1 MYIESLDSVLKESQS
16 GAKAFHLSKMKR
28 AGFLVPAGFVINA
41 NAFEYFFLKNN
52 NLDHAFK
59 IALNDALANIS
70 AKSYMV
76 RSSAIGEDGAGNSFA
91 GQLESF
97 QAENNVEDIIAKL
110 FLCWKSYQKEN
121 VNVYQNSS
129 GVKLQGMAVVVQELV
144 DPDYAGVIF
153 SRHPLNEK
161 NILVEHVKGHGEQLV
176 SGKVNPESF
185 IYSRENKNISANI
198 PFDFKEGIKVVE
210 QLEVLYNQAL
220 DIEWAINN
228 NQFYVLQSRPI
239 TTAAKSKKVY
249 WSNTNVNEN
258 YPDAITPILY
268 SIARDS
274 YYHYFKNLSKLFLI
288 PSDKIQQLESAYANV
303 ISVHGCKMYYNMS
316 SIHEIIS
323 ASPFSEMLLKS
334 FDNFVGYTQDK
345 KAEIKKGKDNKIRFV
360 KEVISFNYSLEKIVK
375 EFEDRAN
382 QYQREAEES
391 ISLEELKQSFHN
403 FIEIRMHS
411 WYKASLADFFAML
424 YHGLLGKFC
433 SKYYTENAEGIH
445 NQLIQAIP
453 GLISSE
459 PIVLMY
465 KIKMELR
472 KSTLVYQKFKSLG
485 AVEFWE
491 WIKADP
497 SVSSTKNLINNY
509 LQNFGFRCSGE
520 LMLTSKNYTEEPHK
534 FIDLLKQYDALP
546 DDNPELIIAQKGE
559 ERKRVIREFKNRI
572 WKKNGLNIFK
582 SLAHV
587 FFLNTLI
594 RLASK
599 GISARERVRLKQASL
614 YFQFKN
620 IVLKCGSELQKRKLL
635 HESNDIF
642 YLRYQ
647 EIIELFNSSTM
658 LPAAVKEKIQLT
670 KEYFAAQSKLVYPDD
685 FYSHLGEFPLPS
697 ELADKMNSP
706 NDASVM
712 KGLCACG
719 GKIQARV
726 VVLNSVME
734 AHKLQKG
741 DILVTRQTDP
751 GWVVVFPLISGLIVE
766 RGGMLSHGAIV
777 SREFGIPAVVGVEGA
792 TTKLKDGDVVVLN
805 AFTGEIILVH
815 E

>member
-1 MYIESLDSVLKESQS
+1 MYIESLDSILKESKS

-28 AGFLVPAGFVINA
+28 VGLPVPAGFVINVS
-41 NAFEYFFLKNN
+41 AFEYFFLNN
-52 NLDHAFK
+52 VNLDEAFK
-59 IALNDALANIS
+59 SSLSEALNNIA
-70 AKSYMV
+70 AKGYMV

-110 FLCWKSYQKEN
+110 YLCWKSYQKEN
-121 VNVYQNSS
+121 VTAYQNSS
-129 GVKLQGMAVVVQELV
+129 GAKLQGMAVVVQELIE
-144 DPDYAGVIF
+144 PDYAGVIF
-153 SRHPLNEK
+153 SRHPLDEN
-161 NILVEHVKGHGEQLV
+161 NLLVEYVEGHAEQLV
-176 SGKVNPESF
+176 SGKVNPKSVTF
-185 IYSRENKNISANI
+185 SRKSRGFSETT
-198 PFDFKEGIKVVE
+198 PFSCDKGIEIVE
-210 QLEVLYNQAL
+210 QLELIYNKAL
-220 DIEWAINN
+220 DIEWAIKDKV
-228 NQFYVLQSRPI
+228 FYVLQSRPI
-239 TTAAKSKKVY
+239 TTASKSKKVY

-258 YPDAITPILY
+258 YPEGITPLLY

-288 PSDKIQQLESAYANV
+288 QPEKIKELESAYANV
-303 ISVHGCKMYYNMS
+303 ITVHGCKMYYNMS
-316 SIHEIIS
+316 SIHQIIS
-323 ASPFSEMLLKS
+323 HSPFSEMLLKS
-334 FDNFVGYTQDK
+334 FDNFVGYTQNK
-345 KAEIKKGKDNKIRFV
+345 TAEIKKEKGSKLSFV
-360 KEVISFNYSLEKIVK
+360 KEAFRFNRTLEKTVK
-375 EFEDRAN
+375 EFEDSAN
-382 QYQREAEES
+382 KYQDEAEKALT
-391 ISLEELKQSFHN
+391 LEELKNSFHQ

-433 SKYYTENAEGIH
+433 SKYYIDNADGIH

-459 PIVLMY
+459 PLILMY
-465 KIKMELR
+465 KIKMEIR
-472 KSTLVYQKFKSLG
+472 KNSMVHEKLKTLNSE
-485 AVEFWE
+485 EFWE
-491 WIKADP
+491 WVKAESNAVD
-497 SVSSTKNLINNY
+497 VKIRIHNY

-520 LMLTSKNYTEEPHK
+520 LMLTETNYIDEPSK
-534 FIDLLKQYDALP
+534 FIDLLKQYDSLP
-546 DDNPELIIAQKGE
+546 EDNPEDIIAKKCK
-559 ERKRVIREFKNRI
+559 EREQVIRSFKNTI
-572 WKKNGLNIFK
+572 LKKNSLNILK
-582 SLAHV
+582 SATHIL
-587 FFLNTLI
+587 FLKMLI

-620 IVLKCGSELQKRKLL
+620 IVLKCSSELQKRRLIND
-635 HESNDIF
+635 SDDIF

-647 EIIELFNSSTM
+647 EIIEVLNSSSM
-658 LPAAVKEKIQLT
+658 LPNSIKEQVQIT
-670 KEYFAAQSKLVYPDD
+670 KSNFLSQAGLIYPDD
-685 FYSHLGEFPLPS
+685 FYSYQGEFPLPE
-697 ELADKMNSP
+697 ELENTILKSHSSNL
-706 NDASVM
+706 

-726 VVLNSVME
+726 KVLQSVME

-777 SREFGIPAVVGVEGA
+777 SREFGIPAIVGVEGA
-792 TTKLKDGDVVVLN
+792 VSKLNDGDIVILN
-805 AFTGEIILVH
+805 AFTGEITLVN

>member
-1 MYIESLDSVLKESQS
+1 MHIESLDNVLKESQS

-28 AGFLVPAGFVINA
+28 AGFNVPDGFVINA
-41 NAFEYFFLKNN
+41 SAFEYFFVKNN
-52 NLDHAFK
+52 NLDDAFK
-59 IALNDALANIS
+59 TELNEALKNIS
-70 AKSYMV
+70 AKYFMV
-76 RSSAIGEDGAGNSFA
+76 RSSAIGEDSSENSFA

-97 QAENNVEDIIAKL
+97 QAENNMEDIITKI

-121 VNVYQNSS
+121 VNIYQYST
-129 GVKLQGMAVVVQELV
+129 GVQLRGMAVVVQQLI

-153 SRHPLNEK
+153 SRHPLNEG
-161 NILVEHVKGHGEQLV
+161 NILVEYVEGHGEQLV

-185 IYSRENKNISANI
+185 TFSRHDNSFSEAT
-198 PFDFKEGIKVVE
+198 PFAFNQGILVVK
-210 QLEVLYNQAL
+210 QLELLYNKAL
-220 DIEWAINN
+220 DIEWAIKDKA
-228 NQFYVLQSRPI
+228 FYVLQSRPI
-239 TTAAKSKKVY
+239 TTASKSKKVY

-258 YPDAITPILY
+258 YPDAITPLLY

-288 PSDKIQQLESAYANV
+288 TTEKIQELEPAYANV
-303 ISVHGCKMYYNMS
+303 IAVHGCKMYYNMS
-316 SIHEIIS
+316 SIHQIIS
-323 ASPFSEMLLKS
+323 ESPFSEMLRKS

-345 KAEIKKGKDNKIRFV
+345 KVGVKKGNGSKFRFI
-360 KEVISFNYSLEKIVK
+360 KEAFRFNYSLEKTVK

-382 QYQREAEES
+382 KYQLETENALT
-391 ISLEELKQSFHN
+391 LEEIRICFHH

-433 SKYYTENAEGIH
+433 AKYYAENADGIH

-459 PIVLMY
+459 PIIMIY
-465 KIKMELR
+465 KIKMEVR
-472 KSTLVYQKFKSLG
+472 KEALVYEKFKTLDSE
-485 AVEFWE
+485 EFLE
-491 WIKADP
+491 WINAD
-497 SVSSTKNLINNY
+497 SYAVDVKNLIHHY
-509 LQNFGFRCSGE
+509 LQKFGFRCSGE
-520 LMLTSKNYTEEPHK
+520 LMLTTTNYTDLPYK
-534 FIDLLKQYDALP
+534 FIDLLKQYDSLP
-546 DDNPELIIAQKGE
+546 DNNPEDLIVQKGK
-559 ERKRVIREFKNRI
+559 EREQVTRSFKNTV

-582 SLAHV
+582 SLTHI
-587 FFLNTLI
+587 FFLTALI

-614 YFQFKN
+614 YFHLKK

-635 HESNDIF
+635 NASNDIF

-647 EIIELFNSSTM
+647 EVIELLNSSAM
-658 LPAAVKEKIQLT
+658 LPTSVKEQVDISKKHFSL
-670 KEYFAAQSKLVYPDD
+670 QSTLIYPDD
-685 FYSHLGEFPLPS
+685 FFSHQGEFPLPE
-697 ELADKMNSP
+697 ELPTKDSKSGNS
-706 NDASVM
+706 NL

-719 GKIQARV
+719 GQIQARV
-726 VVLNSVME
+726 MVLQSVME
-734 AHKLQKG
+734 AYKLRKG

-777 SREFGIPAVVGVEGA
+777 SREFGIPAIVGVEGA
-792 TTKLKDGDVVVLN
+792 TSKLKDGDIVVLN
-805 AFTGEIILVH
+805 AFTGEITLVN

>member
-1 MYIESLDSVLKESQS
+1 MYIESLDSILKESKS

-28 AGFLVPAGFVINA
+28 VGLPVPAGFVINVS
-41 NAFEYFFLKNN
+41 AFEYFFLNN
-52 NLDHAFK
+52 VNLDEAFK
-59 IALNDALANIS
+59 SSLSEALNNIA
-70 AKSYMV
+70 AKGYMV

-110 FLCWKSYQKEN
+110 YLCWKSYQKEN
-121 VNVYQNSS
+121 VTAYQNSS
-129 GVKLQGMAVVVQELV
+129 GAKLQGMAVVVQELIE
-144 DPDYAGVIF
+144 PDYAGVIF
-153 SRHPLNEK
+153 SRHPLDEN
-161 NILVEHVKGHGEQLV
+161 NLLVEYVEGHAEQLV
-176 SGKVNPESF
+176 SGKVNPKSVAF
-185 IYSRENKNISANI
+185 SRKSRGFSETT
-198 PFDFKEGIKVVE
+198 PFSCDKGIEIVE
-210 QLEVLYNQAL
+210 QLELIYNKAL
-220 DIEWAINN
+220 DIEWAIKDKV
-228 NQFYVLQSRPI
+228 FYVLQSRPI
-239 TTAAKSKKVY
+239 TTASKSKKVY

-258 YPDAITPILY
+258 YPEGITPLLY

-288 PSDKIQQLESAYANV
+288 QPEKIKELESAYANV
-303 ISVHGCKMYYNMS
+303 ITVHGCKMYYNMS
-316 SIHEIIS
+316 SIHQIIS
-323 ASPFSEMLLKS
+323 HSPFSEMLLKS
-334 FDNFVGYTQDK
+334 FDNFVGYTQNK
-345 KAEIKKGKDNKIRFV
+345 TAEIKKEKGSKLSFV
-360 KEVISFNYSLEKIVK
+360 KEAFRFNRTLEKTVK
-375 EFEDRAN
+375 EFEDSAN
-382 QYQREAEES
+382 KYQDEAEKALT
-391 ISLEELKQSFHN
+391 LEELKNSFHQ

-433 SKYYTENAEGIH
+433 SKYYIDNADGIH

-459 PIVLMY
+459 PLILMY
-465 KIKMELR
+465 KIKMEIR
-472 KSTLVYQKFKSLG
+472 KNSMVHEKLKTLNSE
-485 AVEFWE
+485 EFWE
-491 WIKADP
+491 WVKAESNAVD
-497 SVSSTKNLINNY
+497 VKIRIHNY

-520 LMLTSKNYTEEPHK
+520 LMLTETNYIDEPSK
-534 FIDLLKQYDALP
+534 FIDLLKQYDSLP
-546 DDNPELIIAQKGE
+546 EDNPEDIIAKKCK
-559 ERKRVIREFKNRI
+559 EREQVIRSFKSTI
-572 WKKNGLNIFK
+572 LKKNSLNILK
-582 SLAHV
+582 SATHIL
-587 FFLNTLI
+587 FLKMLI

-620 IVLKCGSELQKRKLL
+620 IVLKCSSELQKRRLIND
-635 HESNDIF
+635 SDDIF

-647 EIIELFNSSTM
+647 EIIEVLNSSSM
-658 LPAAVKEKIQLT
+658 LPNSIKEQVQIT
-670 KEYFAAQSKLVYPDD
+670 KSNFLSQAGLIYPDD
-685 FYSHLGEFPLPS
+685 FYSYQGEFPLPE
-697 ELADKMNSP
+697 ELENTILKSHSSNL
-706 NDASVM
+706 

-726 VVLNSVME
+726 KVLQSVME

-777 SREFGIPAVVGVEGA
+777 SREFGIPAIVGVEGA
-792 TTKLKDGDVVVLN
+792 VSKLNDGDIVILN
-805 AFTGEIILVH
+805 AFTGEITLVN